1 MKYRTKMVYAEAMR
15 VPSLLVDIKEED
27 FIDKAKAIDE
37 FFNWLGREQ
46 IKYTQSTLVETRTAG
61 TVRPGDWLLKTRNGD
76 LIAMPDM
83 EFTANFEVD
92 DGIPVSNT
100 G

>member
-15 VPSLLVDIKEED
+15 VPSLLVDIKEKD

-46 IKYTQSTLVETRTAG
+46 VKYTQSTFIETQDG
-61 TVRPGDWLLKTRNGD
+61 STVRPGDWLLKTHNGD
-76 LIAMPDM
+76 LIAMSDI
-83 EFTANFEVD
+83 EFNTNFEVD
-92 DGIPVSNT
+92 DGIPTSNT

>member
-15 VPSLLVDIKEED
+15 VPSLLVEIKEED

-46 IKYTQSTLVETRTAG
+46 IK
-61 TVRPGDWLLKTRNGD
+61 
-76 LIAMPDM
+76 
-83 EFTANFEVD
+83 
-92 DGIPVSNT
+92 
-100 G
+100 